1 MATYSSNTTVK
12 VSGALSFSGSG
23 NGTSTYTVP
32 ANSYLILNY
41 MEVQG
46 NAGGGAASAAIQIN
60 GKNILSRSASGL
72 PKVVLKPALD
82 LNNDANSTT
91 EGYGAIPGGV
101 YLGPGETLSAVR
113 SGSSSTYEAHGVLF
127 VNTP

>member
-12 VSGALSFSGSG
+12 VSDKLTFSGSG
-23 NGTSTYTVP
+23 TGTTTYTVP
-32 ANSYLILNY
+32 GNSYLILNY
-41 MEVQG
+41 FEVQG
-46 NAGGGAASAAIQIN
+46 NAGGGSATATIQIN
-60 GKNILSRSASGL
+60 GKNILTRTASGL

-82 LNNDANSTT
+82 QNNDANSAT

-127 VNTP
+127 TNTP